1 MRCVRIYIKWLN
13 VFFIIGKVDYVF
25 VNIINFLIFILLYMY
40 EKNYLFFILLKFDFK
55 FNNDVKMGIMCLVF
69 VSGGYEGVC

>member
-1 MRCVRIYIKWLN
+1 MVKC
-13 VFFIIGKVDYVF
+13 FFYYWNSRLCKF